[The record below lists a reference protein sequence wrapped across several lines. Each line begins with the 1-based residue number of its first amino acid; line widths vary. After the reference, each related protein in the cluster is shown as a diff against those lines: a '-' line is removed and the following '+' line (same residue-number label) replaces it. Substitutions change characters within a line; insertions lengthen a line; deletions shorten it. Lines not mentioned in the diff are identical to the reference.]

1 VVVAIFV
8 SRIPRGRIEERNMT
22 HCLVVDDSQVI
33 RDVGQRI
40 FQELGFSTSEAADAA
55 TALDMCADTAP
66 DIILLDADIPETG
79 GIEFLRALRLTSNG
93 RATIVL
99 FLMTENEVAVI
110 TEALS
115 AGASD
120 FILKPIDRDSVAE
133 KLNEMGVGP
142 SESQDAASA

>member
-1 VVVAIFV
+1 
-8 SRIPRGRIEERNMT
+8 MT

-40 FQELGFSTSEAADAA
+40 FQELGFSTSEAVDAE
-55 TALDMCADTAP
+55 TALGMCADRAP

-93 RATIVL
+93 RAIVVL

-110 TEALS
+110 TEALA

-120 FILKPIDRDSVAE
+120 YILKPIDRESVAE
-133 KLNEMGVGP
+133 KLNEMGVN
-142 SESQDAASA
+142 STEAQDAARA